1 MKKIKYTNAGAGSGK
16 TYRLTH
22 LLADYLSETDPA
34 KAILPSEVIVG
45 TYTTAA
51 AAEIKERARSVLL
64 EQNMVQKAAQLD
76 SAAIG
81 TIHSVAQKFIT
92 KFWFLLGIS
101 PGQAVITD
109 EDKKIYQNQSI
120 AKMLLSKSYADE
132 RAAIDRYYRI
142 FQPVKSGD
150 NYADVA
156 YPEFWVDDLARM
168 ISKITYYGITDLDG
182 SIQRSFG
189 ETDFIFD
196 KECEVTDD
204 AFKALFK
211 QFLEKVEAEL
221 KSLDIQLAD
230 AAARKE
236 EAKKITDSQGRKSSD
251 EAKALQR
258 EAKKAIDAE
267 IKELKAAKKV
277 LQEEVAKKLKEIEK
291 TEVSLTYPSLLSLLD
306 AMALASD
313 AGVILTDEINL
324 LQSWLRSTWFGKI
337 MKACIQAMF
346 TLAQDWEVNYKLF
359 KKNHGLI
366 DYDDMEKYFYQLLQT
381 DEGKDEI
388 RNNYKLVMVDEFQD
402 CNPMQLKIF
411 DLISDLV
418 AESSPLEQSSIWV
431 GDPNQAIYGFRGSDT
446 ELIQRVASRFPENE
460 NVSDA
465 NGLCKDSLDTSYR
478 SVPSLVDLSN
488 KLFGQHF
495 GAMTALKANRPKEEE
510 LILPVRHWHFED
522 KAKSKYYPNL
532 AQQIK
537 ELVESR
543 EWCILHKDEKEPRP
557 VEYKDIAVLTL
568 SNSNLDNLVTELR
581 KIGVPASA
589 VEKKI
594 SERAEVQLV
603 LALLNLSYH
612 PANAHELATVLK
624 LWAGWTTEEI
634 LESRAEYLEKN
645 PVKAESKSESAA
657 GSGSGSESGTETG
670 SEAVAGS
677 EAESETRADSAI
689 KSNSRFEADT
699 WMLDNDQLGAVRV
712 ALKHAQGQ
720 RLATRL
726 QTIITE
732 LRLTDHVRMWGDEDI
747 RRRNLIS
754 LEQVAERF
762 QERCD
767 RLSLEASVSEFI
779 AYLQETEIAQ
789 PNENES
795 ATVKVLTYHRSKGLE
810 WPVVLL
816 DSLSDDIDKFLLSEF
831 MGVHEVQLPNEEHAL
846 WPKYQLIYLPNAF
859 SKQQCPES
867 IREDISDTDRF
878 QEAKDRVH
886 AEKTRLLYVGI
897 TRARDC
903 VISLTYECENGSRK
917 LIPLD
922 WLKKIEMVPEEWEL
936 PDASQ
941 ETVDIWGL
949 KEYPSVASYFAEY
962 EEQEMEEDD
971 RYSLW
976 DLPELTEQ
984 KMASRTLHP
993 SCLGQDGV
1001 GEITLNKSQIAKPV
1015 NLNREMFAHDADDGK
1030 SKSGFG
1036 TCVHNIFAACP
1047 WTGASV
1053 SDTEK
1058 EEFTEK
1064 AVCIL
1069 QNFGME
1075 QVIDAKELTESLL
1088 KLYAYL
1094 EEKYGKA
1101 EKILHE
1107 HPFYFP
1113 ISDGEQEMRG
1123 EIDLIWRTSTGDVIV
1138 DFKNHQ
1144 GLEDN
1149 SRSYVPQLTAYKNRL
1164 EQAGHQVVGCVLH
1177 YVLQGEVFVW

>member
-150 NYADVA
+150 NYGEVP

-168 ISKITYYGITDLDG
+168 ISKITYYGITDLEG
-182 SIQRSFG
+182 SIQRSFD

-196 KECEVTDD
+196 EECEVTDD

-211 QFLEKVEAEL
+211 QFKNEVEAVLLPLL
-221 KSLDIQLAD
+221 KQLDEVT
-230 AAARKE
+230 ARKKNAE
-236 EAKKITDSQGRKSSD
+236 EQDKSVKGQRTP
-251 EAKALQR
+251 EAKAIR
-258 EAKKAIDAE
+258 ATAKAIIDDAKE
-267 IKELKAAKKV
+267 IIKELKDAIKPLKD
-277 LQEEVAKKLKEIEK
+277 LPEKLKEIEK
-291 TEVSLTYPSLLSLLD
+291 TEVSLTYPALMSLLD
-306 AMALASD
+306 AMAFASD

-324 LQSWLRSTWFGKI
+324 VQSWLRSTWLGKI

-346 TLAQDWEVNYKLF
+346 TLAQDWEDNYKVF

-381 DEGKDEI
+381 EEGKDEI

-418 AESSPLEQSSIWV
+418 AESSPLEQSSVWV

-446 ELIQRVASRFPENE
+446 ELIQRVASRFPEKE

-510 LILPVRHWHFED
+510 LIVPVRHWHFED

-537 ELVESR
+537 DLVESG

-568 SNSNLDNLVTELR
+568 SNSNLDNLVSELR

-624 LWAGWTTEEI
+624 LWAGWTTEDI
-634 LESRAEYLEKN
+634 LESRADFVEKN
-645 PVKAESKSESAA
+645 PVKAESESV
-657 GSGSGSESGTETG
+657 TETG

-677 EAESETRADSAI
+677 EAESETRAESAA
-689 KSNSRFEADT
+689 SSVPA
-699 WMLDNDQLGAVRV
+699 WMSDCDQLGAVRV

-754 LEQVAERF
+754 LELVAERF

-816 DSLSDDIDKFLLSEF
+816 DSLSNDIDSFLLGEF
-831 MGVHEVQLPNEEHAL
+831 MGVHEVQLPNEDNAL
-846 WPKYQLIYLPNAF
+846 WPDYQLIYLPNAF
-859 SKQQCPES
+859 FKNCPEA
-867 IREDISDTDRF
+867 IAEDISDTERF

-886 AEKTRLLYVGI
+886 AERTRLLYVGI

-903 VISLTYECENGSRK
+903 LISVTYDCEHGSKK

-922 WLKKIEMVPEEWEL
+922 WLKKIEMVPEEWQL

-949 KEYPSVASYFAEY
+949 EEYSSVASYFAEY

-993 SCLGQDGV
+993 SCLGKEGV
-1001 GEITLNKSQIAKPV
+1001 ADITLNKCQIAEPV
-1015 NLNREMFAHDADDGK
+1015 NLKREMFAHDADDGK

-1053 SDTEK
+1053 SDAEK
-1058 EEFTEK
+1058 AGFTEK

-1069 QNFGME
+1069 QNFGMD

>member
-150 NYADVA
+150 NYGDVA

-168 ISKITYYGITDLDG
+168 ISKITYYGITDLQG

-221 KSLDIQLAD
+221 KSLDIELAD

-236 EAKKITDSQGRKSSD
+236 YAKKITDSKGRKTGN
-251 EAKALQR
+251 EAKALQK
-258 EAKKAIDAE
+258 EALEVINAQIKE
-267 IKELKAAKKV
+267 IKAARKV

-291 TEVSLTYPSLLSLLD
+291 TDVSLTYPALMSLLD

-324 LQSWLRSTWFGKI
+324 VQSWLRSTWLGKI
-337 MKACIQAMF
+337 MKACIEAMF
-346 TLAQDWEVNYKLF
+346 TLAQDWEDNYKVF

-418 AESSPLEQSSIWV
+418 AESSPLEQSSVWV

-446 ELIQRVASRFPENE
+446 ELIQRVASRFPEEE
-460 NVSDA
+460 NVTDA

-522 KAKSKYYPNL
+522 NAKAKYYPNL

-537 ELVESR
+537 DLVESG

-568 SNSNLDNLVTELR
+568 SNSNLDRLVSELR

-624 LWAGWTTEEI
+624 LWAGWTTEDI

-645 PVKAESKSESAA
+645 PVKT
-657 GSGSGSESGTETG
+657 GSESVTETG
-670 SEAVAGS
+670 SKAVAGS
-677 EAESETRADSAI
+677 EAESETKADSSAG
-689 KSNSRFEADT
+689 SVPA
-699 WMLDNDQLGAVRV
+699 WMGDCDQLGAVRV

-767 RLSLEASVSEFI
+767 RLSLESSVSEFI
-779 AYLQETEIAQ
+779 AYLQDTEIAQ

-846 WPKYQLIYLPNAF
+846 WPAYQLIYLPNAF
-859 SKQQCPES
+859 TKQCPES
-867 IREDISDTDRF
+867 IREDISDTERL

-903 VISLTYECENGSRK
+903 VISLTYECEGGSSK

-949 KEYPSVASYFAEY
+949 KEYLSVASYFAEY
-962 EEQEMEEDD
+962 EAREIEEDD

-993 SCLGQDGV
+993 SCLGKDGV
-1001 GEITLNKSQIAKPV
+1001 GEITLNKHKIAEPV
-1015 NLNREMFAHDADDGK
+1015 NLNREMFTKDADDGK

-1047 WTGASV
+1047 WTGAGV
-1053 SDTEK
+1053 SDAEK
-1058 EEFTEK
+1058 AGFTEM
-1064 AVCIL
+1064 AESIL

-1075 QVIDAKELTESLL
+1075 QVIEANELTESLL
-1088 KLYAYL
+1088 KLYRFL
-1094 EEKYGKA
+1094 EEKYGKV

-1123 EIDLIWRTSTGDVIV
+1123 EIDLIWRTANGDVIV